1 MSVVSDGAAM
11 ASIGKSAR
19 RRAIVFCAVFLPAVT
34 ASLVYVFTRPPE
46 YRAVARLQI
55 SPASVVTQPSD
66 AKDAPTVATDAKSFL
81 TEVQTL
87 TSRPLLQDVL
97 DRLKGDGA
105 LPDLGP
111 DPVASVQQMLH
122 AEPIEGTQIVEL
134 AAVGPQPEFG
144 PRLVNTVA
152 LAYRQHVADAYKSLA
167 ASTTGEVGDEIRA
180 LDKEVTGK
188 RQAINAFRDRYD
200 IVSMEHK
207 ENDVLAD
214 IEGLSESYTDANE
227 KLAKAQGHLQAL
239 RSSIAAGKAVFR
251 AKDDP
256 TLADLQQRV
265 SVAREQWHDMQRRF
279 TPDYLAMD
287 ADAKSLRARL
297 DNLEDQLKA
306 QHGAGERAALAQAQ
320 EDASSA
326 QAEVDRLRKNVADNQ
341 KQAQEF
347 ATHLNEYKT
356 MREDLDH
363 LEGMHRA
370 ALDRLAKLQVSE
382 RERAPHAELLEA
394 AAPSSEPWRPDYR
407 LDALIA
413 VAGSLGLGLFAAW
426 FADFIAGPAPLPAAV
441 VQHQHSWGPAL
452 LAQELT
458 PPNLLSAPEIGL
470 LPASQ
475 RPPRELS
482 DREIGALVAATAED
496 ARLAVVGLLMG
507 LTAEELAGLRWDQ
520 VDLPGRV
527 IQVGGEG
534 ARTVPVAEPL
544 HGLLAARRR
553 QQPEADG
560 TLMRR
565 ADGGPLATDEVGRL
579 VLFGAYDAALDQPHE
594 VTAHALRYTYL
605 SFLLRQGVRAADI
618 GRIAGPIPQQELLA
632 YMQLH
637 SPAARRSIDEIERVL
652 PALRELAESG
662 TG

>member
-1 MSVVSDGAAM
+1 M

-34 ASLVYVFTRPPE
+34 ASLVYVFTLPPE

-66 AKDAPTVATDAKSFL
+66 AKDAPTVETDTKSFL

-97 DRLKGDGA
+97 DRLKQDGG

-111 DPVASVQQMLH
+111 DPVAGAQQMLH
-122 AEPIEGTQIVEL
+122 AEPIEGTQIVQL

-144 PRLVNTVA
+144 ARLVNTVA
-152 LAYRQHVADAYKSLA
+152 QAYRQHVADAYKSLA
-167 ASTTGEVGDEIRA
+167 VSTTGEVGDEIRA

-256 TLADLQQRV
+256 TLADLQQRA

-287 ADAKSLRARL
+287 ADAKSLRGRL

-341 KQAQEF
+341 KEAQEF

-382 RERAPHAELLEA
+382 RERAPHADLLEA

-413 VAGSLGLGLFAAW
+413 VGGSLGLGLFAAW

-452 LAQELT
+452 LAPDPALLAQKMT

-475 RPPRELS
+475 RSPRELS

-496 ARLAVVGLLMG
+496 AQIAVVGLLMG
-507 LTAEELAGLRWDQ
+507 LTAEELAALRWDQ
-520 VDLPGRV
+520 VDFPGRV
-527 IQVGGEG
+527 IEVGGEG
-534 ARTVPVAEPL
+534 ARSVPLAQPL
-544 HGLLAARRR
+544 QGLLVARRR

-565 ADGGPLATDEVGRL
+565 ADGGSLATDEVAHL
-579 VLFGAYDAALDQPHE
+579 VLFGAYDAALDHPQE

-605 SFLLRQGVRAADI
+605 TFLLRQGVRAADI
-618 GRIAGPIPQQELLA
+618 GRIAGPVPQQELLA